1 MFSTKMSRTLSR
13 LLQRQQP
20 TAQPPAATT
29 IPAPSSQT
37 CIRSAQTQATTSFPP
52 EIDDMLS
59 TLPLIKSLRQDPTF
73 KETRP
78 HLAMPSNLRSS
89 HFVGGSLAGQ
99 GKLASASYMFMSQSR
114 PSSSSSSSSLTGHP
128 QSQNTAAAAT
138 ATATATA
145 EPPQCQII
153 AFFPIG
159 SQMCGHPGFVHGG
172 LLSVLFDEVFAYC
185 ASQSFRTGSGMTANL
200 NVNFRKPALPDRVY
214 VLRAATVKVEGRKA
228 WVEGTMTM
236 TSLPLHGAGESDGKA
251 EQQQQQQQPVMVA
264 EASALFVEPKFA
276 ESMAPVYR
284 H

>member
-1 MFSTKMSRTLSR
+1 MSRTLSR

-99 GKLASASYMFMSQSR
+99 VAA
-114 PSSSSSSSSLTGHP
+114 SSSSSSSSLTGHP

-276 ESMAPVYR
+276 E
-284 H
+284 